1 MTLDFGAL
9 RRTTPIGRNFGF
21 DRGRPIDRRYIEA
34 FLDEHRSDMRG
45 RVLEIGDANYTHR
58 FGAERV
64 TRSDIYDRPGNPQ
77 ATLTGDLGKESNLPA
92 RAFDCLIVC
101 QTLLFIYD
109 VHRAMANLRDALAPG
124 GVLLMTVPGISQI
137 VREDMDRE
145 GDFWRF
151 TTRSVHDLARE
162 HFDEDQIDVRAW
174 GNVLACVGFLH
185 GLAQEDLREDE
196 IDACDPDFQLIVSL
210 RGVAR

>member
-1 MTLDFGAL
+1 MTLDFGTL

-21 DRGRPIDRRYIEA
+21 DRGRPIDRRYIES
-34 FLDEHRSDMRG
+34 FLDQHRSDIRG

-64 TRSDIYDRPGNPQ
+64 VRSDIYDRPGNRQ

-92 RAFDCLIVC
+92 QGFDCLIVC

-109 VHRAMANLRDALAPG
+109 VHRAMANLRNALAPR

-162 HFDEDQIDVRAW
+162 HFDEDQMDVRAW
-174 GNVLACVGFLH
+174 GNVMTCVGFLH

-210 RGVAR
+210 RAVAS

>member
-34 FLDEHRSDMRG
+34 FLDEHRSDIHG
-45 RVLEIGDANYTHR
+45 RVLEIGDANYTRR

-92 RAFDCLIVC
+92 KAFDCLIVC

-109 VHRAMANLRDALAPG
+109 VHRAMANLRDALVSG

-162 HFDEDQIDVRAW
+162 CFDEDRIDVRAW

>member
-9 RRTTPIGRNFGF
+9 RRTAPIGRNFGF
-21 DRGRPIDRRYIEA
+21 DRGRPIDRRYIES
-34 FLDEHRSDMRG
+34 FLEEHRSDIRG
-45 RVLEIGDANYTHR
+45 RVLEIGDANYTRR

-64 TRSDIYDRPGNPQ
+64 THSDIYDRPGNAQ
-77 ATLTGDLGKESNLPA
+77 ATLTGDLGKQSNLLTG
-92 RAFDCLIVC
+92 AFDCLIVC

-151 TTRSVHDLARE
+151 TTRSVNDLARE
-162 HFDEDQIDVRAW
+162 QFDADRIDVRSW

-210 RGVAR
+210 RGVAS